1 MALGDNDQPQAEIER
16 PLHGRDAKGSPGR
29 LCRFDVWRRADPD
42 EAGLQ
47 RRARRLALAAMVA
60 SSLLSLLILYGLW
73 LALRVALRG

>member
-1 MALGDNDQPQAEIER
+1 MASRG
-16 PLHGRDAKGSPGR
+16 
-29 LCRFDVWRRADPD
+29 PD